1 MRRPWRAV
9 LIPVAFGTLLSTQ
22 GSALANPLGGGSQ
35 RAAATVA
42 VKEFKGDV
50 EYPTAGQTGTF
61 TAKLVADRAITVD
74 ELVFAVR
81 DSSDARLDFGH
92 RTNVQLGTTAQTFTA
107 SRSFPAGT
115 FKIWM
120 AYRQGTTWTN
130 LAPSPAQ
137 TFTATKSSS
146 GGENPP
152 TGVQPQGGGTGW
164 NVKWWDEFN
173 GTSVDWGTKWRG
185 NSSSLVDN
193 GRGNKDN
200 QQLEYNLDRNC
211 QERDG
216 AVTITAKR
224 ESYTSPSGTGY
235 GWTSCLLTS
244 TGSSGYTFK
253 HAFIESRAK
262 LTYNVKDANGKPVS
276 DKRGFWP
283 AFWTW
288 QADGVNSWQETD
300 AYEQYSDNPRKLYLT
315 SHAGSGGGCQPTL
328 EFDPGDGFHTYGADI
343 SPSGTRFYIDG
354 QLVCTVAGTPSE
366 KTNIIEDL
374 YVYSSP
380 GHEPNPATVSAQK
393 SVDYVRVWQR

>member
-22 GSALANPLGGGSQ
+22 GSALANPLGGDSR
-35 RAAATVA
+35 RAAATA
-42 VKEFKGDV
+42 
-50 EYPTAGQTGTF
+50 
-61 TAKLVADRAITVD
+61 
-74 ELVFAVR
+74 
-81 DSSDARLDFGH
+81 
-92 RTNVQLGTTAQTFTA
+92 
-107 SRSFPAGT
+107 
-115 FKIWM
+115 
-120 AYRQGTTWTN
+120 GTTWTN
-130 LAPSPAQ
+130 LAPNPAQ
-137 TFTATKSSS
+137 TFTGARSAP

-152 TGVQPQGGGTGW
+152 AGVQPQGGGTGW
-164 NVKWWDEFN
+164 NIKWWDEFN
-173 GTSVDWGTKWRG
+173 GTSVDWDTKWRG
-185 NSSSLVDN
+185 NSSSLADN

-211 QERDG
+211 QEKDG

-224 ESYTSPSGTGY
+224 ESHTSPSGTRY

-262 LTYNVKDANGKPVS
+262 LTHNVKDSNGKPVS

-288 QADGVNSWQETD
+288 QADGVDSWQETD
-300 AYEQYSDNPRKLYLT
+300 AYEQYSDNPRTLHLT
-315 SHAGSGGGCQPTL
+315 SHAGSGGGCRPTL
-328 EFDPGDGFHTYGADI
+328 GFDPGDGFHTYGADI

-354 QLVCTVAGTPSE
+354 KLVCSVAGTPSE
-366 KTNIIEDL
+366 NTNIIEDL
-374 YVYSSP
+374 YVYSRP
-380 GHEPNPATVSAQK
+380 GLEPNPATVSAQK